1 MIQRDRESKGLTGKR
16 MVQGTRN
23 GSKDKK
29 GELGIFTKDRSIPFV
44 CPPLH

>member
-1 MIQRDRESKGLTGKR
+1 MVQRQTETGGLTGKR
-16 MVQGTRN
+16 MVQRTRN

-44 CPPLH
+44 CPPPH